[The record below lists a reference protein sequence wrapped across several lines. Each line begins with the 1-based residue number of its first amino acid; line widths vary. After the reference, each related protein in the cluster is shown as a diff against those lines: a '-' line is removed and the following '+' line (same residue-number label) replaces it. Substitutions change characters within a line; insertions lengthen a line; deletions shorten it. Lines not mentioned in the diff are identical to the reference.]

1 MTESETYKKA
11 DQDYQLAYAAYLSRA
26 ITIQE
31 LQAKQKAKAKAF
43 SDVKKAIKARL

>member
-1 MTESETYKKA
+1 MTPSERFKKA
-11 DQDYQLAYAAYLSRA
+11 DHECQLAYGAYMSGA

-31 LQAKQKAKAKAF
+31 LQAKQKVKAKAF